1 MRYTQTNRITQSPR
15 ELFLADFIH
24 QLQQW
29 QATGDHLLIFA
40 DMNEHVLTGPL
51 TQRLLS
57 LGLEEA
63 AHKSWGNLEPHT
75 YIDGTRPIDAVY
87 HSPEIKITAT
97 MQLSFHKGVGDHRTV
112 LVDVSSRSL
121 IGKYDFKMLVR
132 PIAQRLTT
140 SNSSAMKCYIH
151 YIEREVKARN
161 LHSQLCDISLALS
174 TNSHDSSA
182 L

>member
-1 MRYTQTNRITQSPR
+1 MLSLHLAMPR
-15 ELFLADFIH
+15 EGHFYAALHIMAYLRQH
-24 QLQQW
+24 HNSW
-29 QATGDHLLIFA
+29 MIF
-40 DMNEHVLTGPL
+40 DPTYPDINYDET
-51 TQRLLS
+51 
-57 LGLEEA
+57 

-75 YIDGTRPIDAVY
+75 YIDGTGPIDAVY

-97 MQLSFHKGVGDHRTV
+97 MQLSFHEGVGDHRTV

-132 PIAQRLTT
+132 SIAQRLTT

-161 LHSQLCDISLALS
+161 LHSQLCDISLSLI